1 MSANLLLTNPEY
13 KTTET
18 GKGIWREYLYQDGM
32 CFREYRSHKTL
43 LGMPLVTI
51 ANGRNPETGKMAVA
65 EGFIAIGQRA
75 NGVVA
80 IGQMA
85 KGTVAIGQLAR
96 GSFAAIGQLAIGPIA
111 VGQGA
116 VGILAVG
123 QIGLAAIGAFMF
135 GASLQGVNLASF
147 F

>member
-32 CFREYRSHKTL
+32 YFREYRSHKTL
-43 LGMPLVTI
+43 LGMPFVTI

-75 NGVVA
+75 HGVVA

-123 QIGLAAIGAFMF
+123 QIGLAAMGAFMF
-135 GASLQGVNLASF
+135 GTSLRGVDLASF